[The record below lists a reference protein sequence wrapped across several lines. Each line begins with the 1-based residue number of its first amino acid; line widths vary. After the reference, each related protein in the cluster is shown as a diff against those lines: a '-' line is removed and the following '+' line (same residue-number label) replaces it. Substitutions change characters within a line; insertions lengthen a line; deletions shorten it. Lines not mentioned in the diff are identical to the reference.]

1 MLIYY
6 ALNVTHKCNY
16 NVTQKSRSDR
26 VKARVRISPI
36 LTINNI
42 YY

>member
-26 VKARVRISPI
+26 VKARVRISAFRYSN
-36 LTINNI
+36 TAAR
-42 YY
+42 